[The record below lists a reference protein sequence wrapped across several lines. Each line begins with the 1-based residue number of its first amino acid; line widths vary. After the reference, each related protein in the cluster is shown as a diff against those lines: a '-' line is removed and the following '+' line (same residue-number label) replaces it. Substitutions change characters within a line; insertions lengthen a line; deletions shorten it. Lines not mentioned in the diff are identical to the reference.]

1 MTSLLIIG
9 VVALAL
15 AQMIKKFC
23 FNYLT
28 KRINKNKRMSIKD
41 KQKLTGF
48 LRIINGQLDLH

>member
-1 MTSLLIIG
+1 
-9 VVALAL
+9 
-15 AQMIKKFC
+15 MIKKFC

-28 KRINKNKRMSIKD
+28 KCINKNKRMSIQD

>member
-1 MTSLLIIG
+1 
-9 VVALAL
+9 
-15 AQMIKKFC
+15 MIKKFC

-28 KRINKNKRMSIKD
+28 KRINKNKRMNIKD